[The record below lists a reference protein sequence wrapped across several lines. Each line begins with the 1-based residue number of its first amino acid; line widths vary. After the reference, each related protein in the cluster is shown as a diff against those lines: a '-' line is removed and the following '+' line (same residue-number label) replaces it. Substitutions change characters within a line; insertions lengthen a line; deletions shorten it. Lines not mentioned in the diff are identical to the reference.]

1 MTNLML
7 REPVEENVL
16 TQQVPRRP
24 GPSRRRRGGFWLVAA
39 GLSALTAFST
49 APSGLYG
56 IYAREDQ
63 LSPLTI
69 TLVYSVYAAGILFSL
84 LLVGHVSD
92 WYGRRT
98 LLVPAVLTALLASLV
113 FASSSSLPAL
123 FLGRVLT
130 GVSLGAAVAAA
141 SAWLT
146 DLDAGPGAAATRR
159 AQIVATV
166 ANVGGLAIGPLL
178 AGLVAV
184 HVTPDPRRVALVF
197 TAVLTLALA
206 AVALAPE
213 GRPRPHPRPPY
224 RPQRLTVPVAAR
236 AQFGA
241 ALTGDFL
248 VFSVF
253 GIFAGL
259 ASPFLSG
266 TLHRPSPVLAG
277 LAVLVSFGVG
287 ALTQVSTMTWPLRRL
302 LALGIPVLVVGLT
315 VVVSAA
321 WVRPPSLALFFVGAA
336 LVGVGS
342 GAIYRSTLTV
352 VLTAAP
358 AGERAGALALF
369 FVVGYVGLSLPVV
382 GAGIALL
389 YVSFKVVLLAFAVV
403 VATGVLLAS
412 PLLLRLSTPGGPT
425 SGRATLPATPRG
437 GNRGRP

>member
-7 REPVEENVL
+7 HEPVREN
-16 TQQVPRRP
+16 RAARP
-24 GPSRRRRGGFWLVAA
+24 VTRPIGPPNRRRNGFWLVAA
-39 GLSALTAFST
+39 VLFALTAFST

-56 IYAREDQ
+56 IYAREDH

-69 TLVYSVYAAGILFSL
+69 TLVYSSYAAGILLSL
-84 LLVGHVSD
+84 MLVGHVSD

-98 LLVPAVLTALLASLV
+98 LLVPAVLTSLV
-113 FASSSSLPAL
+113 ASGVFAASTSLPAL
-123 FLGRVLT
+123 FVGRLLT

-141 SAWLT
+141 TAWLT
-146 DLDAGPGAAATRR
+146 DLDAGPGAAPSRR
-159 AQIVATV
+159 AQIVATA
-166 ANVGGLAIGPLL
+166 ANVGGLAVGPLM
-178 AGLVAV
+178 AGLLAV
-184 HVTPDPRRVALVF
+184 HVTANPRMVALVF
-197 TAVLTLALA
+197 TAVLALALA
-206 AVALAPE
+206 GVTLAPE
-213 GRPRPHPRPPY
+213 GRSLPRPRPPY
-224 RPQRLTVPVAAR
+224 RPQRLAAPAAAR
-236 AQFGA
+236 AEFGA

-253 GIFAGL
+253 GVFAGL

-266 TLHRPSPVLAG
+266 VLQQPSPVLAG
-277 LAVLVSFGVG
+277 LAVFVSFGVG
-287 ALTQVSTMTWPLRRL
+287 ALTQVTTMTWPLRSL
-302 LALGIPVLVVGLT
+302 LGLGIPVLVAGLA

-358 AGERAGALALF
+358 ADERAGALALF

-382 GAGIALL
+382 AAGIALL
-389 YVSFKVVLLAFAVV
+389 YVSFKVVLLALAVV

-412 PLLLRLSTPGGPT
+412 PLLLRLPTPGGPT
-425 SGRATLPATPRG
+425 TSREAAGQGGRSHP
-437 GNRGRP
+437 